1 MTNTEPTIS
10 KAPTCEAKYDKLTT
24 MQSKVWPILKQL
36 NYKSPIQLNTIIGNQ
51 TVDFYCPQLKLAII
65 IRTSD
70 ITGSTRDAYEEYF
83 NRLDIKVIFVSY
95 VDMLLHAK
103 DSRNKL
109 MSQLIQRQREF

>member
-1 MTNTEPTIS
+1 MRNLETTVRETTFVD
-10 KAPTCEAKYDKLTT
+10 ARYDQLST
-24 MQSKVWPILKQL
+24 MQAKVWPILNQL
-36 NYKSPIQLNTIIGNQ
+36 NFKNRIQLNAIIGNQ

-70 ITGSTRDAYEEYF
+70 ITGSTRQAYEEYF

-103 DSRNKL
+103 EARNRL
-109 MSQLIQRQREF
+109 MSQLIQREREF